1 MIIVAIGIAILG
13 VGYPPLDKATWNQNP
28 PSILKLQSLARSNS
42 TKNQAIP
49 IWLGVDLTLRKMIDF
64 VSWDDENPNFC
75 GKS

>member
-49 IWLGVDLTLRKMIDF
+49 IWLVVDLPL
-64 VSWDDENPNFC
+64 
-75 GKS
+75 